1 MEYGVIV
8 AGGAGTR
15 LWPLSRRDRPKQLLT
30 VGDGRSLLQL
40 AHERLAGVVDPQ
52 RIFVCALEAHRA
64 AILADLTVLPPD
76 NFLGEPMGRDTAV
89 AVGLPAAV
97 LAARDPDAVIAV
109 VTADHVI
116 EPVEEFHAALRHAF
130 DLAAAGPRLVTF
142 GIVPTHAHTG
152 LGYIER
158 AGAVEAESDV
168 AEQPE
173 GAPAEARHVGAAY
186 KVSAFREKPDLET
199 ATAYLESGRHLWN
212 SGMFVWRADTL
223 LAQLEAHLPAAATG
237 LATIAAG
244 WGSTER
250 AAVLAAT
257 YVDLPAIS
265 VDYAVM
271 EPAAGGSGPAEV
283 VVVPLALEWLDVGS
297 WPTLAATLECDAAGN
312 AVGALAVLV
321 DSADNV
327 IVAEDPDHLVAA
339 IGLRAMVVVSTREVT
354 LVCPRDESQRVK
366 ELVEAVRAAHP
377 DRYG

>member
-30 VGDGRSLLQL
+30 VGSGRSLLRL
-40 AHERLAGVVDPQ
+40 AHERLAGVVEPQ
-52 RIFVCALEAHRA
+52 RIFVCALEEHRA
-64 AILADLTVLPPD
+64 AILADLPELPTD

-97 LAARDPDAVIAV
+97 LASRDPDAVIAV

-116 EPVEEFHAALRHAF
+116 EPVEQFHAALRHAF

-142 GIVPTHAHTG
+142 GIQPTHAHTG

-158 AGAVEAESDV
+158 AGND
-168 AEQPE
+168 P
-173 GAPAEARHVGAAY
+173 GAAAQAADGTGPAAY
-186 KVSAFREKPDLET
+186 AVTAFREKPDLDT
-199 ATAYLESGRHLWN
+199 ATQYLLSGRHLWN

-223 LAQLEAHLPAAATG
+223 LAQLTAYLPAAAQG
-237 LATIAAG
+237 LERIAAA

-250 AAVLAAT
+250 AAVLADT
-257 YVDLPAIS
+257 YADLPAIS

-271 EPAAGGSGPAEV
+271 EPAAGADDTEV
-283 VVVPLALEWLDVGS
+283 LVVPLDLEWLDVGS
-297 WPTLAATLECDAAGN
+297 WATLASTLVADDDGN
-312 AVGALAVLV
+312 AVGAAAVLV

-327 IVAEDPDHLVAA
+327 LVAEDPHHLIAT
-339 IGLRAMVVVSTREVT
+339 IGLRNMVVVSTHHVT
-354 LVCPRDESQRVK
+354 MVCPREDSQRVK
-366 ELVEAVRAAHP
+366 ELVEAVRAAYP
-377 DRYG
+377 TLYA